1 MRVKTEMCVI
11 LEWSTAKM
19 FQLMNLNVK
28 FFFQFNDK

>member
-1 MRVKTEMCVI
+1 MRLETEMSMCVI

-28 FFFQFNDK
+28 FFSV